1 MPNIEITKLSFDLK
15 LGALSIT
22 HPNDSTTVVKA
33 QVHIPFIDGTVGV
46 NGTFVNHSAPPP
58 SPQRLG
64 LPPGMFYT
72 APADAIQ
79 TMVPE
84 ADPEIARY
92 YREHGR

>member
-1 MPNIEITKLSFDLK
+1 MPNIEIKQISLDLK

-22 HPNDSTTVVKA
+22 HPDDSTTVVKA
-33 QVHIPFIDGTVGV
+33 SVHIPFIDGTVGV
-46 NGTFVNHSAPPP
+46 SGTFVNHSAPPP
-58 SPQRLG
+58 PPQRLG
-64 LPPGMFYT
+64 PSQGMFFT
-72 APADAIQ
+72 APADAIR